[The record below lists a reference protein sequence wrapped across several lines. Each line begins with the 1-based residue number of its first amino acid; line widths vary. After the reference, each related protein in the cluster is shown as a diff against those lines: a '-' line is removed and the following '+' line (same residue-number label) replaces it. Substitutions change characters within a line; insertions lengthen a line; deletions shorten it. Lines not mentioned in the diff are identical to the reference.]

1 MHVIAIAIFALAAE
15 KAQSIKQEC
24 EEKLAVAMPAMN
36 AAIAALNTLRQQD
49 ITLVKTMSNPPHG
62 VKITMEAICILK
74 VSCCIFI
81 LLLHNARKNTASS
94 HHTER

>member
-1 MHVIAIAIFALAAE
+1 
-15 KAQSIKQEC
+15 
-24 EEKLAVAMPAMN
+24 MPAMN

-74 VSCCIFI
+74 VRFRSNFCKKFMYCLEIVIVEEHLSLYTAAIFTS
-81 LLLHNARKNTASS
+81 RSS
-94 HHTER
+94 Y